1 MSLGLLYDFLKM
13 VRFDFLYGG
22 AEYKFTRYWDFS
34 GHFHLSSW
42 SGHTPHMVFRT
53 LEGFDFDVK
62 VDLGYVRSELAGI
75 GLYSPTDSSLT

>member
-1 MSLGLLYDFLKM
+1 
-13 VRFDFLYGG
+13 
-22 AEYKFTRYWDFS
+22 
-34 GHFHLSSW
+34 
-42 SGHTPHMVFRT
+42 MVFRT